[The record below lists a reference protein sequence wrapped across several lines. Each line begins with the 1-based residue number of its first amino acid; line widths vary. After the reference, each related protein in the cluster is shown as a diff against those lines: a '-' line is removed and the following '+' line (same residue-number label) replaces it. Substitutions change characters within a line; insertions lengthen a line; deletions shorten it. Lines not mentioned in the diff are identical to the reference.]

1 MNGVQYELL
10 RPLGIGYMGILYF
23 IVGGT
28 LSYLSNL
35 LSSRLS
41 SHIDAKSSDLVI
53 VGFIVIEMILI
64 TWIALYTRLLVR
76 GIPFPFENK
85 FGYKHKDQTEIN
97 GGVIIAFTIFYFQSE
112 LRRLLD
118 LLFRQKKRFL

>member
-1 MNGVQYELL
+1 MRELQYQLL
-10 RPLGIGYMGILYF
+10 RPIGIGYMGILYF

-35 LSSRLS
+35 LSNRLS
-41 SHIDAKSSDLVI
+41 RNVDSKSPALVI
-53 VGFIVIEMILI
+53 MGFIVIEMILI

-76 GIPFPFENK
+76 CIPFPFENR
-85 FGYKHKDQTEIN
+85 FGYKQKDQTEIN
-97 GGVIIAFTIFYFQSE
+97 GGVMIAFTIFYFQSE

-118 LLFRQKKRFL
+118 LLFKQKKRFL